1 VSTPLRAVLQ
11 ALVDRPE
18 VAGAV
23 VVSDE
28 GLVVEAALPPAMD
41 RDAVAALAATALRTL
56 GGLTHAAA
64 LGEPAQVVVDAPG
77 GVLAVQ
83 RLAGSTSLVVF
94 AADAGDLGALLYEL
108 RRHAPALSPLI

>member
-1 VSTPLRAVLQ
+1 MSTPLRTILQ

-56 GGLTHAAA
+56 GGLTQSAG
-64 LGEPAQVVVDAPG
+64 LGDPVQVVVDAPG

-83 RLAGSTSLVVF
+83 RLAGSASLVVF

-108 RRHAPALSPLI
+108 RRHGPALAPLV

>member
-1 VSTPLRAVLQ
+1 MSTPLRSVLQ

-28 GLVVEAALPPAMD
+28 GLLVEAALPPSMD

-56 GGLTHAAA
+56 SSLTQSAA
-64 LGEPAQVVVDAPG
+64 LGEPTQVVVDAPG
-77 GVLAVQ
+77 GVLALQ
-83 RLAGSTSLVVF
+83 RLAGSASLVVF
-94 AADAGDLGALLYEL
+94 AAEAGDLGALLYEL
-108 RRHAPALSPLI
+108 RRHGPALAPLV